1 MIMSYKC
8 FQNTMIT
15 GLLMAKTNNE
25 CYILK
30 HSNSA
35 NPDIKAF
42 IINLTNHTIDM
53 GQLYEYI
60 YLLMLFSL

>member
-1 MIMSYKC
+1 
-8 FQNTMIT
+8 MIT